1 MSFAAIANLVVFVL
15 LAGVL
20 FNFRK
25 PRLTLGQQ
33 ILLGL
38 LLGAG
43 YGLALQFLYGSGDAA
58 VKETL
63 TWTNVVASGYISL
76 LKMVIMPLVLV
87 MMIAAVV
94 RMREVADLGRIGGSV
109 VGILVGTTAVAALV
123 GILVSNLFGL
133 NADAITQGA
142 RELERAASL
151 TYRYENVAN
160 LGLADMLVRF
170 IPSNIFSDL
179 TGARPTS
186 IIAVVIF
193 GILFG
198 LAALGV
204 AKEDPA
210 RGEKL
215 REAVLTL
222 QAVIMRLVQMIMAL
236 TPYGILALM
245 TRVVA
250 GSNAQD
256 LWNLVEFVGAS
267 YVAIAIMFAIH
278 GILLRLAGVN
288 VRSYFKTVWPVLT
301 FAFTSRSS
309 AATIPLNVETQVDGL
324 KVPEP
329 IANLSATFGATI
341 GQNGC
346 AGIYPAML
354 AVMIAPSMG
363 IDPLSFSFILPLVAI
378 VAISSFGI
386 AGVGGGATFA
396 ALVVLPAMGFP
407 VTVAA
412 VLISVEPLI
421 DMARTA
427 LNVNGAM
434 TAGVLTGRWLG
445 KGAEA

>member
-25 PRLTLGQQ
+25 PRLTLGRQ